1 MRCGPWRL
9 VILLLSGL
17 LISGCSDH
25 SVDNPDGSNGDL
37 DGSSSDDGGGD
48 SIQRTDGGQFSDEF
62 QECTSVWETARN
74 TRGPADVIL
83 AIDNTPSMYNEIEE
97 VRANMNRFSQMVEEE
112 GLDLHIVLI
121 SCYTLDCLRQDN
133 WHTICIDPPL
143 GAADACQESGD
154 HLDDSVPPEYLHV
167 NSSVESTKGLES
179 IVDTHGEWG
188 HMIRD
193 DSAKHVVVVS
203 DDNDDWTAEQFNT
216 ALLALD
222 SRFTGYQFHGIFAYM
237 SKDDACAISETEPC
251 CIYSAPDGEGVVY
264 RELVQ
269 MTGGVSGDMCLQDF
283 DPVFNEFASAVIESA
298 RLSCEWVIPD
308 PPLDLELDP
317 ALVNVEYSDGAG
329 NTFMIGRISGP
340 DKCSQVEHAWYYD
353 DPDDPTV
360 IYICPQ
366 TCEWIQG
373 KPGATIRVQFGCE
386 TVWVPED

>member
-9 VILLLSGL
+9 VVLLLSGL
-17 LISGCSDH
+17 LIAGCSDH
-25 SVDNPDGSNGDL
+25 SVGDPDGSNGDL
-37 DGSSSDDGGGD
+37 DGNGGGD
-48 SIQRTDGGQFSDEF
+48 SIQRTDGGSFSDEF

-97 VRANMNRFSQMVEEE
+97 VRANMNRFSQMVAEE

-133 WHTICIDPPL
+133 WHTICIDPPV
-143 GAADACQESGD
+143 GVADACQESGD

-193 DSAKHVVVVS
+193 DAAKHVVVVS
-203 DDNDDWTAEQFNT
+203 DDNDYWTAEQFNT

-222 SRFTGYQFHGIFAYM
+222 SRFAGYQFHGIFAYM
-237 SKDDACAISETEPC
+237 SKDEACAISESEPC
-251 CIYSAPDGEGVVY
+251 CIYSAPDGEGVIY
-264 RELVQ
+264 KELVQ

-283 DPVFNEFASAVIESA
+283 DPVFNELATAVIESA

-329 NTFMIGRISGP
+329 NTFLIGRISSS
-340 DKCSQVEHAWYYD
+340 DKCSQVEHAWYFD
-353 DPDDPTV
+353 NPDDPTV

-373 KPGATIRVQFGCE
+373 NPGATIRVQFGCE
-386 TVWVPED
+386 TMWVPED